1 MDPLVLVGDPL
12 TRGEEWRRVRPLL
25 APAFRLL
32 SVPALEKEAERSDPP
47 ATPLDSSLA
56 RELERPDFYPA
67 HVLASSFAVAP
78 VLRLAAHRP
87 DLFRS
92 LLLHEPIVRLG
103 SNGAG
108 GDSDETLRPFVPLAG
123 AIAAHDRARTLR
135 AWQTAFG
142 EEPPITSEHPV
153 PDPAPG
159 AGGDEWLR
167 QWRSPEA
174 WSIPE
179 TMAEFLP
186 PSLVIEGELAPGFV
200 RRIGGEV
207 ARRFPNVVRLALP
220 GAGHFLPTRD
230 PARLAGIVMTFC
242 LERNVPS
249 A

>member
-12 TRGEEWRRVRPLL
+12 TRGEEWRQVRPLL
-25 APAFRLL
+25 APAFQML
-32 SVPALEKEAERSDPP
+32 SVPTPEEGAERSDPP
-47 ATPLDSSLA
+47 GTFLEASLA
-56 RELERPDFYPA
+56 RALERPDFYPA

-92 LLLHEPIVRLG
+92 LLLHEPIVRLE

-108 GDSDETLRPFVPLAG
+108 GDSDELHRAFIPLAG
-123 AIAAHDRARTLR
+123 AIAAHDPAQTLR
-135 AWQTAFG
+135 AWQSAFG
-142 EEPPITSEHPV
+142 EEPAIAAEHPA
-153 PDPAPG
+153 PDPTLAS
-159 AGGDEWLR
+159 GGDEWLR
-167 QWRSPEA
+167 QWQSPEA
-174 WSIPE
+174 WSIPA

-200 RRIGGEV
+200 RRIGEEV

-230 PARLAGIVMTFC
+230 PARLAGVVMTFC
-242 LERNVPS
+242 LERNVPT